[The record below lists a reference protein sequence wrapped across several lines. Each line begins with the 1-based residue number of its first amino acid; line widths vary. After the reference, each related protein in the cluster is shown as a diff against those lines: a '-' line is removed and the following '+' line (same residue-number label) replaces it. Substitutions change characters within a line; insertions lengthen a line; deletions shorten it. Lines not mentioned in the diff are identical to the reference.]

1 MHVTLHPLYD
11 TEPCDP
17 GVNKA
22 RTVEQYVLW
31 PTSVQTCKYQ
41 TAMHA
46 DDLAILS
53 GTFIIP
59 KFSYGMWLNIFGK
72 KKIVGKK
79 KRKYL
84 KYIKNVYTEWV
95 DNNIMISSP
104 GRCV

>member
-1 MHVTLHPLYD
+1 MRAFAEPSVHVTLHPLYD

-59 KFSYGMWLNIFGK
+59 KFSYGMCLNIFGEK
-72 KKIVGKK
+72 KNSREKNEKRSKI
-79 KRKYL
+79 Y
-84 KYIKNVYTEWV
+84 
-95 DNNIMISSP
+95 
-104 GRCV
+104 